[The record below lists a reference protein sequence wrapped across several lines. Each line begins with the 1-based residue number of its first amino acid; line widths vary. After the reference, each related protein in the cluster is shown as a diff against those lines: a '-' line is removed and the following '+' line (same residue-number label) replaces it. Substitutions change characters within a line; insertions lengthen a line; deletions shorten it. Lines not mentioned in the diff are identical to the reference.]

1 MLNEANIDNAR
12 YGSYKNFIDFK
23 GLINL
28 VFREKDPNQL
38 EKQGKRD
45 ALFFPIKNFPIKI
58 FPMFPNFLQKKHK
71 NKWR

>member
-38 EKQGKRD
+38 EK
-45 ALFFPIKNFPIKI
+45 
-58 FPMFPNFLQKKHK
+58 
-71 NKWR
+71 